1 MREHDDI
8 LVFTEFKDGH
18 PLKVGLEILSRARGL
33 ADELGCNL
41 YALVLTDM
49 AQDIE
54 DLFRY
59 GADRV
64 YVCMDKRLRYY
75 VGEYFSEMAVSLV
88 KDIMPY
94 SFIIG
99 ATSLGSMFAPE
110 AAARLRTGLAAHVI
124 DYRIDQSNNLV
135 QVVPSFG
142 SRVAAEIV
150 TPTVRPQMSTVRPG
164 TFSLKEDLRRPSI
177 VQLDP
182 TELDYITP
190 RVTPIDFEEAIPEGM
205 PLEEA
210 EVVVVGGGGI
220 ETREDWEKLKQLSE
234 LLNGALGCTRPI
246 VDNGWS
252 DEAHMVGTS
261 GKTIKPKV
269 YIGVAVSGSSH
280 HIAGMKDSGLVIAIN
295 KDENA
300 PIFDVADIKIVAD
313 YKEVLPELINSLKR

>member
-8 LVFTEFKDGH
+8 LVFTEFKDGR
-18 PLKVGLEILSRARGL
+18 PLNVGLEILSKARGL

-49 AQDIE
+49 AEDME

-64 YVCMDKRLRYY
+64 YACTDKRLKYY
-75 VGEYFSEMAVSLV
+75 VGEYFSEIAVSLV

-99 ATSLGSMFAPE
+99 ATSMGSMFAPE
-110 AAARLRTGLAAHVI
+110 VAARLKTGLAAHVI
-124 DYRIDQSNNLV
+124 DYRINEEGDLV
-135 QVVPSFG
+135 QIVPSFG
-142 SRVAAEIV
+142 GRVAAEII
-150 TPTVRPQMSTVRPG
+150 TPNIRPQMSTVRPG
-164 TFSLKEDLRRPSI
+164 TFSLKEDPRKRSI

-205 PLEEA
+205 PLEDA

-220 ETREDWEKLKQLSE
+220 ETKEDWERLRELSM

-246 VDNGWS
+246 VDRGWS

-261 GKTIKPKV
+261 GKTIKPRV

-280 HIAGMKDSGLVIAIN
+280 HITGMKDSGLVIAIN

-313 YKEVLPELINSLKR
+313 YKEVLKALISSLKR